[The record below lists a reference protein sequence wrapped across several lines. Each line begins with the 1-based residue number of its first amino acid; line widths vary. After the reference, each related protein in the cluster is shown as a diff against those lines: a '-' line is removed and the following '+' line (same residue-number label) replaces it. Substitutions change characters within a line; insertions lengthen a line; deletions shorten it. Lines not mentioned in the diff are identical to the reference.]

1 MRKTEAGQNFVKFAL
16 GKTMVI
22 GLRDG
27 YVDMPATR
35 LRKPDGQPFPGDLP
49 PSIPLVDGKFR
60 LSDPSLVDTVATTH
74 THEDHVNGLVAADG
88 SNAFPGLKRLFIPSQ
103 AIPLFDKID
112 RLARFRDVR
121 QFMCLQR
128 SSIDPS

>member
-1 MRKTEAGQNFVKFAL
+1 
-16 GKTMVI
+16 
-22 GLRDG
+22 
-27 YVDMPATR
+27 
-35 LRKPDGQPFPGDLP
+35 
-49 PSIPLVDGKFR
+49 
-60 LSDPSLVDTVATTH
+60 VDTVATTH